1 MKILHEGKAIIIGD
15 EILNLEA
22 FPDLKVIGVPMTGLD
37 HLPVE
42 EIRNRGIKII
52 SLRDFP
58 HFLRFI
64 SSTSE
69 HTFGLIIAL
78 LRHYKT
84 ALREP
89 YLDRETYKGHTLAG
103 KTLGIIGYG
112 RIGKQMKEIA
122 QGFRMNVLTHDLDNE
137 HRFTWYGG
145 WKLPDKSNLEQLLR
159 KSDIVSVH
167 IPLDGNEEY
176 FTEAMFGFMK
186 SSALFIN
193 TSRNKIVQKGAL
205 LEALENSK
213 IAGAAMDFIDDE
225 ALRGYASSHDNLL
238 LTNHIG
244 GVTFEDRERTDKC
257 IQDAVENF
265 ISNNN
270 I

>member
-1 MKILHEGKAIIIGD
+1 MKILHGGKAIIIGD
-15 EILNLEA
+15 EKLDLSL
-22 FPDLKVIGVPMTGLD
+22 FPSLKVIGCPMTGLD

-42 EIRNRGIKII
+42 EIEVRGIKLI
-52 SLRDFP
+52 SLRQFP
-58 HFLRFI
+58 YFLKFI
-64 SSTSE
+64 TSTSE
-69 HTFGLIIAL
+69 HTFGLIISL

-89 YLDRETYKGHTLAG
+89 YLDREAYKGHTLAG

-122 QGFRMNVLTHDLDNE
+122 DGFRMNVLTHDLHDE
-137 HRFTWYGG
+137 QRFTWYGG
-145 WKLPDKSNLEQLLR
+145 WKLPNKSNLEQLLR

-167 IPLDGNEEY
+167 IPLDDNEGY

-193 TSRNKIVQKGAL
+193 TSRNKVVQKGAL

-225 ALRGYASSHDNLL
+225 ALREYASSHDNLL

-244 GVTFEDRERTDKC
+244 GVTFEDRERTEEC
-257 IQDAVENF
+257 ITNAVENF
-265 ISNNN
+265 ISDNK

>member
-15 EILNLEA
+15 EKLDLSL
-22 FPDLKVIGVPMTGLD
+22 FPDLKVIGCPMTGLD

-42 EIRNRGIKII
+42 EIESRGIKLI

-58 HFLRFI
+58 LFLKSI
-64 SSTSE
+64 TSTSE

-78 LRHYKT
+78 LRNYKT

-89 YLDRETYKGHTLAG
+89 YQDRETYKGHTLAG
-103 KTLGIIGYG
+103 KTLGIIGGNG
-112 RIGKQMKEIA
+112 RIGSQMAKIGEA
-122 QGFRMNVLTHDLDNE
+122 FGMNILINDKKPCLPW
-137 HRFTWYGG
+137 RF
-145 WKLPDKSNLEQLLR
+145 KRKCFIEVSPEELLR

-167 IPLDGNEEY
+167 IHLDDNEGF

-193 TSRNKIVQKGAL
+193 TSRNKVIQEGAL
-205 LEALENSK
+205 LEALQNNI
-213 IAGAAMDFIDDE
+213 IAGAAMDFIDDD
-225 ALRGYASSHDNLL
+225 ALRDYASTHDNLL

-244 GVTFEDRERTDKC
+244 GVTFEDRERTEQQ
-257 IQDAVENF
+257 IEIAVENF
-265 ISNNN
+265 ISNNK
-270 I
+270 